1 MLCDICQQN
10 EAVIHYS
17 EMINGI
23 KKEKHLCSNCAKT
36 HMEKI
41 FSANGG
47 QGAIPMEFFFPGLA
61 AQIKEKSDE
70 DDYIV
75 CEGCGTTLGQF
86 KKNGKFGC
94 AKCYETFADLLPDTF
109 KRIQGASFHV
119 GKRPQGA
126 EAFDPSSITSEEP
139 LEDLH
144 SKILKEALS
153 EASEQLMP
161 GPEGKKKRHK
171 EKEYDEAE
179 GTDTRVFINTLK
191 KELKEAVEAEDYE
204 NAAHL
209 RDKIKK
215 LEDGSGEKPAPA
227 KKRKSKKDSAEKA

>member
-23 KKEKHLCSNCAKT
+23 KKEKHLCSSCAKT
-36 HMEKI
+36 HMEKL
-41 FSANGG
+41 FSPGGG
-47 QGAIPMEFFFPGLA
+47 QGVIPMDFFFPGLA
-61 AQIKEKSDE
+61 AQDKSLSEE

-75 CEGCGTTLGQF
+75 CEGCGTTLSQF
-86 KKNGKFGC
+86 RKNGKFGC

-109 KRIQGASFHV
+109 KKIQGASYHV

-126 EAFDPSSITSEEP
+126 AAFDPSSITKEEP
-139 LEDLH
+139 LEDIH
-144 SKILKEALS
+144 SKIMKEAMS

-161 GPEGKKKRHK
+161 GPEEKKKRSR
-171 EKEYDEAE
+171 EKEYGEAE
-179 GTDTRVFINTLK
+179 GTDARAYLNSLK
-191 KELKEAVEAEDYE
+191 KELKEAVASEDYE

-209 RDKIKK
+209 RDRIKE
-215 LEDGSGEKPAPA
+215 LENGGGKDGKMV
-227 KKRKSKKDSAEKA
+227 